1 VRTELPASAGG
12 QSPCLNA
19 GAAALLWPDET
30 ADWWPDE
37 TADWWLDETAETA
50 AFSWAAFTELPA
62 SAGGQSPCLRTGS
75 LLLAAAPS
83 ASLFAARAEAAVV
96 AGKAAAVVVAD
107 EAAAVVVADEAAAV
121 VVADE
126 AAAVV
131 VADEAAL
138 QLLEVEV
145 WWPEEVIST
154 FVDLYGVSHGR
165 LVVSWR
171 ESPQRR
177 RNHRAMVS
185 TVAEFLKSA

>member
-1 VRTELPASAGG
+1 MRIELPASVGG

-30 ADWWPDE
+30 ADWWLDE
-37 TADWWLDETAETA
+37 SADWWLDETVETA
-50 AFSWAAFTELPA
+50 AFAWAAFTELPA
-62 SAGGQSPCLRTGS
+62 PAGGQFPCLRTGS

-83 ASLFAARAEAAVV
+83 ASLFAVR
-96 AGKAAAVVVAD
+96 AAAA
-107 EAAAVVVADEAAAV
+107 VVADEAAAV

-145 WWPEEVIST
+145 
-154 FVDLYGVSHGR
+154 GGR
-165 LVVSWR
+165 KRS
-171 ESPQRR
+171 
-177 RNHRAMVS
+177 
-185 TVAEFLKSA
+185 